1 MFAKMC
7 DEMKN
12 ITSSDYTLLNKEN
25 NTITMSEKHTLFN
38 MAKEYN
44 MTVIWNEFSN
54 YIIVKK
60 DNYSIIKDYDINHF
74 NMGYFKH
81 KNILFN

>member
-12 ITSSDYTLLNKEN
+12 ITNLDYTLLNKEN
-25 NTITMSEKHTLFN
+25 NTITMSEKYTLFN

-60 DNYSIIKDYDINHF
+60 DKYSII
-74 NMGYFKH
+74 
-81 KNILFN
+81 